1 MPDETLNSPS
11 ETNGAPNGAAN
22 GAHAVHATSNEPTT
36 ADAATPP
43 KEDHRSARQK
53 TRDRRR
59 EQAATPVI
67 AATTEP
73 VALAVP
79 EAPVDEP
86 AEAPAMAEGAVAA
99 SEDPV
104 VMAPSLPEEPA
115 LATASSEVPAAEAPG
130 ETAPLEES
138 AVPQEAITDALRL
151 RSKVWTDRLTGRR
164 YLMPTAFMRDVV
176 KGQPVSDVMYAYA
189 MRDDDTKLVT
199 LTAREWNSLPFY
211 YFHEDGPAPRATAR
225 PVDVIR

>member
-36 ADAATPP
+36 ADATTPP
-43 KEDHRSARQK
+43 KEIRRSTRQK
-53 TRDRRR
+53 KRDCRR
-59 EQAATPVI
+59 EQAATPAIV
-67 AATTEP
+67 ATPEP
-73 VALAVP
+73 VTLAVP

-86 AEAPAMAEGAVAA
+86 AEAPAVAEGAVAA

-104 VMAPSLPEEPA
+104 VMAPSPKEPA
-115 LATASSEVPAAEAPG
+115 IATASSEVPAGDAPG
-130 ETAPLEES
+130 ATAPLGKS
-138 AVPQEAITDALRL
+138 TAPQEALAGNLRL
-151 RSKVWTDRLTGRR
+151 RSKVWTDRLTGKR

-176 KGQPVSDVMYAYA
+176 KGQPVSDAMYAYA

-199 LTAREWNSLPFY
+199 LTAREWNALPFF